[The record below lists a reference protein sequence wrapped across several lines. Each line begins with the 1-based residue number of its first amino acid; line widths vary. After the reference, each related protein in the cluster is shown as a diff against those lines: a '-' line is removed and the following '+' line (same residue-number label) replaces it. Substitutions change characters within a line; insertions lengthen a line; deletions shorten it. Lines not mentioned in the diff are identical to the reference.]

1 MASIPIPILKDETYT
16 FEGFVSQADKQESD
30 YLLLPFDV
38 PDGVVRLDVRYEYS
52 DETGAE
58 LWAPSGNV
66 IDLGVFDSRGSEF
79 ITARGFRGTSGSF
92 RHGFSI
98 GLNEATPG
106 YLAGPIYSGRWCIM
120 LGLYRIVPRG
130 CRYRVVVEMTQGE
143 AEPIPEVEPYDAG
156 VLCSDARWYKGDLHC
171 HTHHSDASGTI
182 GDLVQSARA
191 RGLDFLAVTDHNTIS
206 HLREFARYATAD
218 LLLIPGEEI
227 TTYYGH
233 ANLWGIEKWH
243 DFRAGCAAD
252 MQRIID
258 EASRSGSLVSINH
271 PKEEGPPWTFDPIR
285 GYDCIEAWQAYWF
298 VNNYQ
303 SLAFWDERL
312 RKGRRITIVGGSDCH
327 MAAPDK
333 DPSPV
338 IIGAPTTWVYATELS
353 VKGILDGI
361 RAGHVFVSS
370 NPDDGPRVY
379 LAAVYGDVRAVA
391 GDDLC
396 VPRGT
401 EVKFSI
407 KVTGAGG
414 MMLRFVAAQGEVAL
428 VGVEDDDFTYGYALK
443 VSGTNYLRVEVIAP
457 PEADLK
463 TEPAALWVEA
473 LSNPI
478 YLRIAS

>member
-16 FEGFVSQADKQESD
+16 FDGFVSQADKQESD
-30 YLLLPFDV
+30 YLLLPFAV
-38 PDGVVRLDVRYEYS
+38 PDGIVRLDVRYEYS

-92 RHGFSI
+92 RHEFSI
-98 GLNEATPG
+98 GLHEATPG
-106 YLAGPIYSGRWCIM
+106 YLAGPIYSGRWCII
-120 LGLYRIVPRG
+120 LGLYRIVPGG
-130 CRYRVVVEMTQGE
+130 CHYRVAVEMTQGE
-143 AEPIPEVEPYDAG
+143 AEPISEVEPYDAG

-171 HTHHSDASGTI
+171 HTHHSDASGTL

-233 ANLWGIEKWH
+233 ANVWGIEKWH

-271 PKEEGPPWTFDPIR
+271 PKEEGPPWTFESLR

-303 SLAFWDERL
+303 SL
-312 RKGRRITIVGGSDCH
+312 
-327 MAAPDK
+327 
-333 DPSPV
+333 
-338 IIGAPTTWVYATELS
+338 
-353 VKGILDGI
+353 
-361 RAGHVFVSS
+361 
-370 NPDDGPRVY
+370 
-379 LAAVYGDVRAVA
+379 
-391 GDDLC
+391 
-396 VPRGT
+396 
-401 EVKFSI
+401 
-407 KVTGAGG
+407 
-414 MMLRFVAAQGEVAL
+414 
-428 VGVEDDDFTYGYALK
+428 
-443 VSGTNYLRVEVIAP
+443 
-457 PEADLK
+457 
-463 TEPAALWVEA
+463 
-473 LSNPI
+473 
-478 YLRIAS
+478 

>member
-1 MASIPIPILKDETYT
+1 MASVPTPTLRDETYT
-16 FEGFVSQADKQESD
+16 FEGFVSQEDKQESD

-38 PDGVVRLDVRYEYS
+38 HEGVVRLGVRYDYS

-58 LWAPSGNV
+58 LWALAGNV
-66 IDLGVFDSRGSEF
+66 IDLGIFDSRGSEF
-79 ITARGFRGTSGSF
+79 ITAQGFRGTSGSA
-92 RHGFSI
+92 RHEFSI
-98 GLNEATPG
+98 GLHEATPG
-106 YLAGPIYSGRWCIM
+106 YLAGPIYPGRWNIM
-120 LGLYRIVPRG
+120 LGLYRIVPQG
-130 CRYRVVVEMTQGE
+130 CHYRVLVRMTQGE
-143 AEPIPEVEPYDAG
+143 QEPVPEVEPYDAG
-156 VLCSDARWYKGDLHC
+156 VLCSETRWYRGDLHC
-171 HTHHSDASGTI
+171 HTHHSDASGGL
-182 GDLVQSARA
+182 GDLVQSACE

-206 HLREFARYATAD
+206 HLREFARYAGSD

-233 ANLWGIEKWH
+233 ANVWGIKRWH
-243 DFRAGCAAD
+243 DFRARCVAD

-258 EASRSGSLVSINH
+258 EANESGALISINH
-271 PKEEGPPWTFDPIR
+271 PKEEGPPWTFGPLR
-285 GYDCIEAWQAYWF
+285 RYDCIEAWQAYWF

-312 RKGRRITIVGGSDCH
+312 RRGRRITIVGGSDCH

-353 VKGILDGI
+353 VSGILGGI
-361 RAGHVFVSS
+361 RAGHVFISS
-370 NPDDGPRVY
+370 SPDDGPRVY
-379 LAAVYGDVRAVA
+379 LAASCGDERAMA
-391 GDDLC
+391 GEELS
-396 VPRGT
+396 VPRGA

-407 KVTGAGG
+407 KASGADG
-414 MMLRFVAAQGEVAL
+414 MMLRLVEAQGELAL
-428 VGVEDDDFTYGYALK
+428 IGIDDDEYTYGYALK
-443 VSGTNYLRVEVIAP
+443 VNDTNYLRVEVIAP